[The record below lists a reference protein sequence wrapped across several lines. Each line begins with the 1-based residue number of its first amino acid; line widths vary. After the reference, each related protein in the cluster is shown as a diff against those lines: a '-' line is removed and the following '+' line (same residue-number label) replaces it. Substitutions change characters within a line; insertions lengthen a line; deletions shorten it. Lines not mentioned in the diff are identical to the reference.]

1 MSPVAVEQDK
11 IDFEYFFYKRAIMQ
25 LFSKGAEYLFL
36 FLPMKVTLRLKFIFH
51 YCQPVQNQPKF
62 HILFHKNGSQR
73 DFYIMT
79 LFLVL
84 FKGFKL
90 AVFGLPTHSPLF
102 ANALKMWLTNFLC
115 ALS

>member
-1 MSPVAVEQDK
+1 MTRLWAKLGSLHADLTPPNLDYLN
-11 IDFEYFFYKRAIMQ
+11 DLEYNHCIR
-25 LFSKGAEYLFL
+25 
-36 FLPMKVTLRLKFIFH
+36 
-51 YCQPVQNQPKF
+51 
-62 HILFHKNGSQR
+62 QR
-73 DFYIMT
+73 DFYILT

-102 ANALKMWLTNFLC
+102 VNALKMWLTNFLC